1 MRMALVGNVAG
12 DRERPTPVAL
22 YPLYEVGQPL
32 LRRAATTTVARSAAS
47 VFSAVAS
54 PMPLEAPV
62 ITATLATRIP
72 LSVSGN
78 LDKGHLTQF

>member
-47 VFSAVAS
+47 VAAVAS

-62 ITATLATRIP
+62 ITATLATQIP

-78 LDKGHLTQF
+78 LDKRHLTWF